1 MPGSTQ
7 NKKANKLLNLYMETL
22 ILRPKTKEQLSAL
35 KAIAK
40 ALKVDFETEKSPYD
54 PAFVKK
60 ILDGSADVKNGK
72 GVKIAIEDLWK

>member
-1 MPGSTQ
+1 
-7 NKKANKLLNLYMETL
+7 METM
-22 ILRPKTKEQLSAL
+22 IMHPKNKEQLSAL

-40 ALKVDFETEKSPYD
+40 ALKIDFETEKSPYD

-60 ILDGSADVKNGK
+60 ILQGREDVKNGK